1 MNDSQQKQAL
11 HCAVRA
17 ARATGQL
24 IRRNAGA
31 AKTISSS
38 SQHDIKLELDVR
50 CQKLIEKSLRKN
62 FPTIPLLGEEGDSGD
77 TNAAQRWVVDPI
89 DGTVNFTYGVPH
101 ACVCIALQE
110 KTIARR
116 RDGYPDGYDSLV
128 GVVYDPF
135 CDELWT

>member
-17 ARATGQL
+17 ARATGQV

-77 TNAAQRWVVDPI
+77 TNAPQRWVVDRGI
-89 DGTVNFTYGVPH
+89 TT
-101 ACVCIALQE
+101 
-110 KTIARR
+110 
-116 RDGYPDGYDSLV
+116 
-128 GVVYDPF
+128 
-135 CDELWT
+135 